1 MAQASP
7 AAAPALSGPAM
18 IFAGLILAAANF
30 LVVLD
35 TTIANVSVS
44 NIAGALGVSPSQG
57 TWVIT
62 SYAVAEAVVVPLT
75 GWLSAR
81 FGAVKVFVAGMVGF
95 GLFSFLCGLAPSLSL
110 LVLFRVLQGA
120 CGGPLRLL

>member
-7 AAAPALSGPAM
+7 TPAPPLSGPMM

-44 NIAGALGVSPSQG
+44 NIAGA
-57 TWVIT
+57 
-62 SYAVAEAVVVPLT
+62 
-75 GWLSAR
+75 
-81 FGAVKVFVAGMVGF
+81 GATCQIQANT
-95 GLFSFLCGLAPSLSL
+95 
-110 LVLFRVLQGA
+110 
-120 CGGPLRLL
+120 